1 MRNQSVTIAKALAII
16 FMVSRHAGSPTIIND
31 YLQLV
36 RMPLF
41 FFMSGYCFKEKYLNT
56 TVSFVKKRFKG
67 IYWPYVKWSL
77 FFLLIHNFLVS
88 LCIYPKFQGNTLE
101 SNIYVLDNYIFN
113 AWHIIS
119 RMDCHDQLL
128 GGYWFLK
135 TLFWGSIIFFI
146 TRKIFKN
153 YFIIGSIVLLILAI
167 VLSYY
172 NWQIP
177 FFCIQTKE
185 FFAAFLISMGH
196 IYRSRKWHFEQSWIY
211 IFVSAF
217 IVGVGSLFIKC
228 AMTDYSWTE
237 IMPFALFSI
246 IGTLMIFGISAKI
259 ANTSFPIIKNHLDYI
274 GSHTFHVL
282 TWHFLSMKIV
292 TLLFILIFSLPMTK
306 LSSFPVYKQFAHQG
320 WWIVYT
326 IIGVEI
332 PILWM
337 KMYDSITLK
346 YNNTKIFKA

>member
-41 FFMSGYCFKEKYLNT
+41 FFMSGYCFKEKYLDN
-56 TVSFVKKRFKG
+56 SILFIKKRIKG
-67 IYWPYVKWSL
+67 IYWPYVKWAL
-77 FFLLIHNFLVS
+77 FFLLIHNFLIS
-88 LCIYPKFQGNTLE
+88 LYIYPESQENSLE
-101 SNIYVLDNYIFN
+101 SNIYVIDNYIFN
-113 AWHIIS
+113 TWHIIS

-153 YFIIGSIVLLILAI
+153 HTIIGAFSLLLSAI

-172 NWQIP
+172 NCQIP

-185 FFAAFLISMGH
+185 FFAAFLINIGH
-196 IYRSRKWHFEQSWIY
+196 IYRSKKWHIEQSWIY
-211 IFVSAF
+211 ILTSAL
-217 IVGVGSLFIKC
+217 IVGVGSIFIKC
-228 AMTDYSWTE
+228 AITDYSWIE
-237 IMPFALFSI
+237 IIPFAVFSI
-246 IGTLMIFGISAKI
+246 LGTLMIFGISTKI
-259 ANTSFPIIKNHLDYI
+259 ANTSFTNIKNHLDYI

-292 TLLFILIFSLPMTK
+292 TLLLILIFSLPIAE
-306 LSSFPVYKQFAHQG
+306 LSSFPVHKPLAHQG
-320 WWIVYT
+320 WWIIYT

-337 KMYDSITLK
+337 KIYDNITFK
-346 YNNTKIFKA
+346 YKETKIFKI